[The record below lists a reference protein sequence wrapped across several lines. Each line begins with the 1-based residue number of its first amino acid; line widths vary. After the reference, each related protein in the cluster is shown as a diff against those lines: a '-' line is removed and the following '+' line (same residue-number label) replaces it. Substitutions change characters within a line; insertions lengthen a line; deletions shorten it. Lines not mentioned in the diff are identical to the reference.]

1 MELRLEDLVL
11 VKDSDSKTSLQN
23 VSISVSDSI
32 FSIGIEGKA
41 TSFHVDHIVGIHH
54 VDEKK
59 LKALSKLTLAN
70 ALDVTTASPTLF
82 WIVFKFNIV
91 KDARGDVQKPT
102 LSYYLFQSTTPVL
115 AETSV
120 ESLRQAA
127 FKNYK
132 SDKKILFIVNPVGG
146 TGKARKIFNTMV
158 LPVIKLTGNADTYE
172 MIETTYKEHASNI
185 AKDIL
190 IDNYLSMST
199 VSGDG
204 VYHELINGLMN
215 RPDWERVKELPIGV
229 IGAGTS
235 NAIGKNL
242 DLMHPELAALAIIK
256 GKTRPMDIFSV
267 IQGDTV
273 LYSHLQ
279 FMWAFI
285 ADIDIE
291 SEGFRFLGMLRQHL
305 AAVIRIVN
313 FRNYRGKLYML
324 PPENAKDF
332 TLAETSVKG
341 PRTKYTGVG
350 SENYKN
356 WPVQID
362 STFQLLT
369 ACNLPWMASNF
380 LCSPGIKM
388 DDGLID
394 VMYCEKI
401 NRGDAL
407 KAILDSEKG
416 AHMTIDTFQH
426 RPVVAFALE
435 PSSYHRSLGIAKTKD
450 AKPTDKLDHLILN
463 VSGERIPYG
472 TVQVEIHP
480 HMLQTIVPEYFDDS
494 RFVSNILKDFP
505 KLTLQDIQARF

>member
-11 VKDSDSKTSLQN
+11 VKDSGSKTSLQKSS
-23 VSISVSDSI
+23 VSVSDST
-32 FSIGIEGKA
+32 FSLNADGKA
-41 TSFHVDHIVGIHH
+41 ISFHIDHILGIHH

-59 LKALSKLTLAN
+59 LKSISSLTLAN
-70 ALDVTTASPTLF
+70 ALDVTTDTPTSF
-82 WIVFKFNIV
+82 WIIFKFNIV

-102 LSYYLFQSTTPVL
+102 LGYYLFQSANSVL

-127 FKNYK
+127 FRNYK
-132 SDKKILFIVNPVGG
+132 SVGG
-146 TGKARKIFNTMV
+146 TGKARKIFNNFV
-158 LPVIKLTGNADTYE
+158 LPVIKLSGNSESYE

-185 AKDIL
+185 AKDLVIE
-190 IDNYLSMST
+190 NYLSMST

-256 GKTRPMDIFSV
+256 GRTRPMDIFSV

-273 LYSHLQ
+273 IYSHLQ

-324 PPENAKDF
+324 PPENAKDYV
-332 TLAETSVKG
+332 LPET
-341 PRTKYTGVG
+341 
-350 SENYKN
+350 
-356 WPVQID
+356 
-362 STFQLLT
+362 
-369 ACNLPWMASNF
+369 CNLPWMASNF

-394 VMYCEKI
+394 LMYCEKI

-416 AHMTIDTFQH
+416 AHMTIDNFQH

-435 PSSYHRSLGIAKTKD
+435 PSSYHRSIGLAK
-450 AKPTDKLDHLILN
+450 AKEPKASDKLDHLILN

-480 HMLQTIVPEYFDDS
+480 QMLQTIVPEYFDDS
-494 RFVSNILKDFP
+494 RFVTNILKDFP
-505 KLTLQDIQARF
+505 KLTIQDIKARF

>member
-1 MELRLEDLVL
+1 MELRLEDLIL
-11 VKDSDSKTSLQN
+11 VKASDSKTSLQK
-23 VSISVSDSI
+23 VSVSVSDSI
-32 FSIGIEGKA
+32 FTLNAEAGTSKLS

-54 VDEKK
+54 VEEQK
-59 LKALSKLTLAN
+59 LKTITKLTLAN
-70 ALDVTTASPTLF
+70 ALDITAERPTGF
-82 WIVFKFNIV
+82 WILFKLNII

-102 LSYYLFQSTTPVL
+102 LGYYLFQSTTPVL
-115 AETSV
+115 AETLL
-120 ESLRQAA
+120 ETLREAS
-127 FKNYK
+127 FKHYN

-146 TGKARKIFNTMV
+146 TGKARKIFNSLV
-158 LPVIKLTGNADTYE
+158 LPVIKLSGFAKNLE
-172 MIETTYKEHASNI
+172 MIETTYKEHASDI
-185 AKDIL
+185 AKDFV
-190 IDNYLSMST
+190 IDDYLSMST

-229 IGAGTS
+229 VGAGTS

-242 DLMHPELAALAIIK
+242 DMMHAELATLAIIK

-267 IQGDTV
+267 IQGDTII
-273 LYSHLQ
+273 YSHLQ

-324 PPENAKDF
+324 PPENAKEHS
-332 TLAETSVKG
+332 LPESAVKG
-341 PRTKYTGVG
+341 PKTKYTGIG
-350 SENYKN
+350 SEKYKN

-369 ACNLPWMASNF
+369 
-380 LCSPGIKM
+380 GIKM
-388 DDGLID
+388 DDGLMD
-394 VMYCEKI
+394 VMYCEQI
-401 NRGDAL
+401 GRGDAL

-416 AHMTIDTFQH
+416 AHMNLNNFQH

-435 PSSYHRSLGIAKTKD
+435 PFGYHRSLGMAK
-450 AKPTDKLDHLILN
+450 AKEPKADEKLDHLILN

-472 TVQVEIHP
+472 IVQVEIHP
-480 HMLQTIVPEYFDDS
+480 QMLQTIVPEYLDDA
-494 RFVSNILKDFP
+494 RFASNILKDFP
-505 KLTLQDIQARF
+505 KLTMKDIQARF